1 MKTHKKS
8 DCRFSHGIAVLVIDA
23 CNVLQAER
31 PCWFW
36 CSIWLYRNACNLGW
50 AGCHVAK
57 DPKLWAACVWLWL
70 LGHAGAAPLQERP
83 CEELAWGWLAVVVQ
97 WCCQGIEWCDGL
109 SMLLGMWQCPCCPPP
124 TWKRS
129 QCDLRHVKHKYK
141 PLWAGQCGCSQHRL
155 ACGFIFTMGKT
166 KIASFSAMIIFI
178 VLM

>member
-1 MKTHKKS
+1 MKTHKKG

-23 CNVLQAER
+23 CNVLQAGR

-70 LGHAGAAPLQERP
+70 LGHTGAAPLQERP

-97 WCCQGIEWCDGL
+97 WCCQGIEYGVVWWPVHVAGHVAV
-109 SMLLGMWQCPCCPPP
+109 SMLPSSCLKEESAWFETCEAQIQALMGRTVWLFP
-124 TWKRS
+124 T
-129 QCDLRHVKHKYK
+129 
-141 PLWAGQCGCSQHRL
+141 
-155 ACGFIFTMGKT
+155 
-166 KIASFSAMIIFI
+166 
-178 VLM
+178 